1 MNPQTFSP
9 QPAVVRSGT
18 EAHYDAY
25 LMKNYARAAVTLEN
39 GGLIT
44 VNGFWLD
51 YAKRD
56 PKAPFLSKHL
66 AEASRNFTEM
76 MLAMA
81 VLDIPFEPAKHETGA
96 KDANDLMHRFYGGK
110 LTRPQMAA
118 LSRLVDKAALAGDVV
133 ADGILSEAAQQLAGI
148 TLAETKLRLTADAHG
163 KPDRD
168 QTEEHNRQ
176 PRLIVKNEQLVD
188 QPGQ

>member
-1 MNPQTFSP
+1 
-9 QPAVVRSGT
+9 
-18 EAHYDAY
+18 
-25 LMKNYARAAVTLEN
+25 MKKGKAEVAQAEELQDMEKREDLANRRALKQFYRKLEETQEWVENNYYHLPIEQQN

-96 KDANDLMHRFYGGK
+96 KDAAFTLTAGSDMVAFYKEIKPAAKADKDTKILVSQNYYRADDRYRYEGNEK
-110 LTRPQMAA
+110 YDTRPPA
-118 LSRLVDKAALAGDVV
+118 R
-133 ADGILSEAAQQLAGI
+133 
-148 TLAETKLRLTADAHG
+148 
-163 KPDRD
+163 
-168 QTEEHNRQ
+168 
-176 PRLIVKNEQLVD
+176 
-188 QPGQ
+188 